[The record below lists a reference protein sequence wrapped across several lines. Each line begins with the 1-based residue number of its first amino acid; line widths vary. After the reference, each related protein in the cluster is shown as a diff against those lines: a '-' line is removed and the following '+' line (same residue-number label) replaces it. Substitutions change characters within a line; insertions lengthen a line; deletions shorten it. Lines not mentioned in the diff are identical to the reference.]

1 MLSFDYN
8 VLDRLLLLDVSDG
21 LWSSFSSCPPSN
33 PRLPASSW
41 FWKPITHNILSAN
54 SSLTCFV
61 WYRLIIQENT
71 RILVIQRK
79 GVPGKKILQSPP
91 NIYQEGTKYLFCLIR
106 YKKPHWNWTLESLSQ
121 ESGRKKRCSPIY
133 HTDVAFPS
141 SWFQM
146 CRLWS
151 YLQRLW
157 WLMWTKTHEKKQC
170 LQGLID

>member
-41 FWKPITHNILSAN
+41 FWKPITHDILSAN

-106 YKKPHWNWTLESLSQ
+106 YKKNPTEIELWSPFPRSQ
-121 ESGRKKRCSPIY
+121 EERKDVHQYIIPMWPSLLVGSRCADYDLTFKGS
-133 HTDVAFPS
+133 D
-141 SWFQM
+141 
-146 CRLWS
+146 
-151 YLQRLW
+151 
-157 WLMWTKTHEKKQC
+157 
-170 LQGLID
+170 D